1 MPQILIRAHKNP
13 FTVADA
19 DTTYRRNLIGNNTGN
34 LVFSQ
39 AVYRLLSTSDTVLK
53 TSGLA
58 GNERRAINSRFD
70 HVVIPLANAFR
81 LSYVER
87 LEALSTL
94 IERLTIPVS
103 VLGVGSQ
110 ASLDGTYKHADGIQ
124 SATTRFMRAVLNRSP
139 SIGVR
144 GEQTRDY
151 LKSLGFGDEHVKVI
165 GCPSMFMYGPDL
177 HVEKK
182 VESLTAES
190 PIALNVSPYVAEMG
204 PISLYGAD
212 HVPRLVYMAQ
222 NIETLELMLYG
233 SYEESKKKA
242 AMVASGVP
250 ITLEHP
256 LIRSDRV
263 RFFLDPKTW
272 FEHMAHYDFA
282 FGTRIHGNIAAL
294 QAGTPA
300 LLLAHDSR
308 TLELAE
314 YHEIPHRTITS
325 IEDDADALSLYA
337 ECDWNALN
345 KAHPDRWDTFASFL
359 EEHRLTHVYE
369 EGQDAS
375 AFDNRLAATRFPP
388 PVRTLMGCSPE
399 ELYQMRR
406 TVTDIGR
413 ELNIA
418 SNDISATAEARSRSR
433 KLHHRAWNRIDRTVR
448 SLSLMA

>member
-19 DTTYRRNLIGNNTGN
+19 DTTYRQNLIGNNTGN

-39 AVYRLLSTSDTVLK
+39 AVYRLLSAAGATVE

-58 GNERRAINSRFD
+58 RSHPRVINSRFD

-81 LSYVER
+81 STYIETLD
-87 LEALSTL
+87 ALSNL
-94 IERLTIPVS
+94 IEQLTIPVT

-110 ASLDGTYKHADGIQ
+110 ASLKGVYKGADTVDP
-124 SATTRFMRAVLNRSP
+124 ATTRFVRAVLNQSP

-144 GEQTRDY
+144 GEHTRDY

-165 GCPSMFMYGPDL
+165 GCPSMFMYGPGLKVDP
-177 HVEKK
+177 K
-182 VESLTAES
+182 VESLSYDS
-190 PIALNVSPYVAEMG
+190 PIAFNVSPYVPEMG
-204 PISLYGAD
+204 PLSLYAAK
-212 HVPRLVYMAQ
+212 HFPNLVYMAQ
-222 NIETLELMLYG
+222 NIQTLELMLYG
-233 SYEESKKKA
+233 SYPKGKRMN
-242 AMVASGVP
+242 AMAASGAP
-250 ITLEHP
+250 ITLDHP

-272 FEHMAHYDFA
+272 FEHLAQYDFS

-294 QAGTPA
+294 LAGTPA

-325 IEDDADALSLYA
+325 IEDDADAISLYA
-337 ECDWNALN
+337 ECDWNRLN

-359 EEHRLTHVYE
+359 GEHRLTHVYD
-369 EGQDAS
+369 EGQDPS
-375 AFDNRLAATRFPP
+375 AFDNRLAAVDFPP
-388 PVRTLMGCSPE
+388 PVRTLMGFSPE

-406 TVTDIGR
+406 TVTDLGR
-413 ELNIA
+413 ELHIA
-418 SNDISATAEARSRSR
+418 YNDLNAASKRTGTR
-433 KLHHRAWNRIDRTVR
+433 KLHQRAWNRIDRAVR

>member
-19 DTTYRRNLIGNNTGN
+19 DTTYRQNLIGNNTGN

-39 AVYRLLSTSDTVLK
+39 AVYRLLSVAGATVE

-58 GNERRAINSRFD
+58 RSHPRVINSRFD

-81 LSYVER
+81 SSYIET
-87 LEALSTL
+87 LDALSNL
-94 IERLTIPVS
+94 IEQLTIPVT

-110 ASLDGTYKHADGIQ
+110 ASLKGVYKGADTVDP
-124 SATTRFMRAVLNRSP
+124 ATTRFVRAVLNHSP

-144 GEQTRDY
+144 GEHTRDY

-165 GCPSMFMYGPDL
+165 GCPSMFMYGPNL
-177 HVEKK
+177 KVEKK
-182 VESLTAES
+182 VESLRYDS
-190 PIALNVSPYVAEMG
+190 PIAFNVSPYVPEMG
-204 PISLYGAD
+204 PLSLYAAD
-212 HVPRLVYMAQ
+212 HFPNLVYMAQ
-222 NIETLELMLYG
+222 NIQTLELMLYG
-233 SYEESKKKA
+233 SYPKGKRMN
-242 AMVASGVP
+242 AMAASGAP
-250 ITLEHP
+250 ITLDHP

-272 FEHMAHYDFA
+272 FEHLAQYDFS

-294 QAGTPA
+294 LAGTPA

-314 YHEIPHRTITS
+314 YHEIPHRTISS

-337 ECDWNALN
+337 ECDWNRLN
-345 KAHPDRWDTFASFL
+345 KAHPDRWDAFASFL
-359 EEHRLTHVYE
+359 GEHRLTNVYD
-369 EGQDAS
+369 EGQDPS
-375 AFDNRLAATRFPP
+375 EFDNRLAATDFPP
-388 PVRTLMGCSPE
+388 PVRTLMGFSPE
-399 ELYQMRR
+399 ELYEMRR
-406 TVTDIGR
+406 TVTNLGR
-413 ELNIA
+413 ELHIA
-418 SNDISATAEARSRSR
+418 YNDLNAASKRTRPR
-433 KLHHRAWNRIDRTVR
+433 KLHQRAWNRIDRAVR

>member
-19 DTTYRRNLIGNNTGN
+19 DTTYRQNLIGNNTGN

-39 AVYRLLSTSDTVLK
+39 SVYRLLSAAGANVE

-58 GNERRAINSRFD
+58 RSHPRVINSRFD

-81 LSYVER
+81 STYIET
-87 LEALSTL
+87 LEALSNL
-94 IERLTIPVS
+94 IEQLTIPVT

-110 ASLDGTYKHADGIQ
+110 ASLKGVYKDADTVDPT
-124 SATTRFMRAVLNRSP
+124 TTRFVRAVLNHSP

-144 GEQTRDY
+144 GEHTRDY

-165 GCPSMFMYGPDL
+165 GCPSMFMYGPNL
-177 HVEKK
+177 KVEPK
-182 VESLTAES
+182 VESLSSDS
-190 PIALNVSPYVAEMG
+190 PIAFNVSPYVPEMG
-204 PISLYGAD
+204 PLSLYAAE
-212 HVPRLVYMAQ
+212 HFPNLVYMAQ
-222 NIETLELMLYG
+222 NIQTLELMLYG
-233 SYEESKKKA
+233 SYPKGKRMN
-242 AMVASGVP
+242 AMAASGAP

-272 FEHMAHYDFA
+272 FEHLEQYDFS

-294 QAGTPA
+294 LAGTPA

-325 IEDDADALSLYA
+325 IEDDADAISLYA
-337 ECDWNALN
+337 ECDWNRLN

-359 EEHRLTHVYE
+359 GEHRLTHVYD
-369 EGQDAS
+369 EGQDPS
-375 AFDNRLAATRFPP
+375 DFDNRLAATDFPP
-388 PVRTLMGCSPE
+388 PVRTLMGFSPE
-399 ELYQMRR
+399 ELYEMRR
-406 TVTDIGR
+406 TVTDLGR
-413 ELNIA
+413 ELYIA
-418 SNDISATAEARSRSR
+418 YNDLNSASKRHRPR
-433 KLHHRAWNRIDRTVR
+433 KLHQRAWNRIDRAVR

>member
-19 DTTYRRNLIGNNTGN
+19 DTTYRQNLIGNNTGN

-39 AVYRLLSTSDTVLK
+39 AVYRLLSAAGADVE

-58 GNERRAINSRFD
+58 RSHPRVINSRFD

-81 LSYVER
+81 STY
-87 LEALSTL
+87 LETLDALSNL
-94 IERLTIPVS
+94 IEQLSIPVT

-110 ASLDGTYKHADGIQ
+110 ASLKGVYKGADTVDP
-124 SATTRFMRAVLNRSP
+124 ATTRFVRAVLNHSP

-144 GEQTRDY
+144 GDHTRDY

-165 GCPSMFMYGPDL
+165 GCPSMFMYGPNL
-177 HVEKK
+177 KVEKK
-182 VESLTAES
+182 VESLSYDS
-190 PIALNVSPYVAEMG
+190 PIAFNVSPYVPEMG
-204 PISLYGAD
+204 PLSLYAAE
-212 HVPRLVYMAQ
+212 HFPNLVYMAQ
-222 NIETLELMLYG
+222 NIQTLELMLYG
-233 SYEESKKKA
+233 SYPKGKRMN
-242 AMVASGVP
+242 AMAASGAP

-272 FEHMAHYDFA
+272 FEHLAEYDFS

-294 QAGTPA
+294 LAGTPA

-325 IEDDADALSLYA
+325 IEDDADPLSLYA
-337 ECDWNALN
+337 ECDWNRLN
-345 KAHPDRWDTFASFL
+345 KAHPDRWDSFASFL
-359 EEHRLTHVYE
+359 GEHRLTHVYD
-369 EGQDAS
+369 EGQDPS
-375 AFDNRLAATRFPP
+375 DFDNRLAATEFPP
-388 PVRTLMGCSPE
+388 PVRTLMGFSPE
-399 ELYQMRR
+399 ELYEMRR
-406 TVTDIGR
+406 TVTDLGR

-418 SNDISATAEARSRSR
+418 HNDLNGTSKRTRPR
-433 KLHHRAWNRIDRTVR
+433 KLHQRAWNRIDRAVR